1 MFQRQI
7 IQAYTQIVALPAFP
21 PSYSDIVNA
30 PEMTSVRRTTSA
42 PAAGIFAQER
52 DEKEDE
58 DAHASGQE
66 QRKEQLRNSDMRRQ
80 LMALVVAGTY
90 PENCPDYADADSEHE
105 ETHSSSS
112 GSASELHRRRA
123 TTSRYPA
130 EEKPTGTRSGSA
142 PASRFSGQNTA
153 SSEVADEKDA
163 EPSRSIGEQQAN
175 SAGGSATAPDVASEE
190 DVPQSET
197 PRGRAAAREPS
208 GPGSSKESEAEEDDE
223 NDGDWSDVEDDD
235 HREEEEKDDGAPMLG
250 NYKVTR
256 GHTNEQ
262 EDDGM
267 PMLGRYKVTR
277 GPKPTEDN
285 SKKPMLGSY
294 NGTRGEGPTS
304 SESGMPKA
312 VEESVANGGW
322 TDVEEEE
329 ESEEDEEDGEGQK
342 EDQNE
347 GEENE
352 KDGKEEE
359 DEKDDQEGV
368 NAPLPVPQSQ
378 PPTRELPL
386 SAAGAIDASSPA
398 ARGHRSDRP
407 NPEATRD
414 EQPANRPPS
423 SIFPG
428 IENATKTHDEAVG
441 DAFADYFRE
450 HGTKKLEDSMWADK
464 KPDAKAKAIPQ
475 RASSTPA
482 EGVASPRTPIG
493 LGNGGMTRAPPRG
506 PPNFSHLPK
515 PQPPP
520 GAPTGP
526 RGHASRH
533 HGPERSHSG
542 IQTSVG
548 LDDPDTTPRVRL
560 PVSPSCGSDNLP
572 PRPMASQAQSSP
584 VNAAT
589 RTCTQGELDDGTQD
603 ARALLPP
610 LKPIYRG
617 SPLRNVVG
625 AAPSEKNDGD
635 VQPATVASPAGT
647 PAGSASW
654 SPRGHGRGGRGGL
667 GARGAHT
674 PQKRNPTHGPTAD
687 TSKATPT
694 DPDAQDDF
702 KILGASRR
710 GGQEGRGAAGNGNR
724 SSSGFGVRGRG
735 AGQATPTPQPGPAR
749 GSRSAYTARSS
760 FQRWQDRMAEAAGA
774 EAETKQR

>member
-30 PEMTSVRRTTSA
+30 PEMTSVHRN
-42 PAAGIFAQER
+42 FAQER

-58 DAHASGQE
+58 EAHASGEE
-66 QRKEQLRNSDMRRQ
+66 QCKEYLPKSDMRRQ
-80 LMALVVAGTY
+80 LMALGVADTY
-90 PENCPDYADADSEHE
+90 PENCPDYADADPEHE
-105 ETHSSSS
+105 EIRLSSS
-112 GSASELHRRRA
+112 GPASELHRRRA

-142 PASRFSGQNTA
+142 PASRSSGQNTA

-163 EPSRSIGEQQAN
+163 EPSRSTGEQQAD
-175 SAGGSATAPDVASEE
+175 SAGGSATAPDVPSEE

-197 PRGRAAAREPS
+197 PHGRAAAREPS

-235 HREEEEKDDGAPMLG
+235 HGEEEEEDDGAPMLG

-304 SESGMPKA
+304 SESGTPKA
-312 VEESVANGGW
+312 VEESGANGGW
-322 TDVEEEE
+322 IDVEEE
-329 ESEEDEEDGEGQK
+329 ESEEDEEDEEGQK

-347 GEENE
+347 EEENE
-352 KDGKEEE
+352 KDGKDEE

-368 NAPLPVPQSQ
+368 NAPLPVTQSQ

-407 NPEATRD
+407 NPEATLD
-414 EQPANRPPS
+414 EQPANRPPP

-428 IENATKTHDEAVG
+428 IENATKTYDEAVG

-475 RASSTPA
+475 RASSTLA
-482 EGVASPRTPIG
+482 EGVASPRTPNR
-493 LGNGGMTRAPPRG
+493 LGDGGVTRAPPRG

-533 HGPERSHSG
+533 PGPERSDSG
-542 IQTSVG
+542 LQTSVG

-560 PVSPSCGSDNLP
+560 PVSPSCGSDNQP
-572 PRPMASQAQSSP
+572 PRPRASQAQSSP

-589 RTCTQGELDDGTQD
+589 RTCTQGELDDGTQA
-603 ARALLPP
+603 ARAFLPP
-610 LKPIYRG
+610 SKPIYRG
-617 SPLRNVVG
+617 SPLRNVIG
-625 AAPSEKNDGD
+625 AAPSEKNNGG

-654 SPRGHGRGGRGGL
+654 PPRGHGRGGRSGL

-674 PQKRNPTHGPTAD
+674 PQKRNPTLGPTAN

-710 GGQEGRGAAGNGNR
+710 GGQDGRGAAGNGNR

-735 AGQATPTPQPGPAR
+735 GGQATPTPQPGSAR
-749 GSRSAYTARSS
+749 GSRSANTASSS

-774 EAETKQR
+774 EAEKKQR